1 MRMVK
6 RSSYIVRVLHV
17 FILFCSI
24 AMLSSCGSTEVEDY
38 AGIGPEGGT
47 VTSSDGKASVNIP
60 PDALV
65 KKTQVSIKPVSEVP
79 AGHIWA
85 PYEFLPDGINFLK
98 PVTISISYEK
108 DTLPSGLKESD
119 LRLGKINNNIL
130 DEITDSKVDIQDN
143 VVSAEVGHFSSYNIV
158 NTGKVPT
165 GVKSYPV
172 NSRLMNSI
180 IARGITLRWKPVLGA
195 TSYNIYWSTTSGV
208 SKESGNQIP
217 GVTSPYTHDEDL
229 IFGKK
234 YYYVVTAVKDNVEED
249 ESLETE
255 ALPGKGYISGGDV
268 HAAVLK
274 KDGTVWTWGQNTLG
288 QLGDG
293 TTTDR
298 TTPVQVNG
306 LSDVIAVAA
315 GRTMIMALKSD
326 GTVWTWGLNNYG
338 ELGDGSTV
346 TYGKDADGKDIKV
359 IRNVP
364 GPVVGLNDVV
374 AIAAG
379 RSTGAALKN
388 DGTVWTWGENT
399 YGTLGDGNTNVSLTS
414 GSSATPVRVIGL
426 TDIVSIALKRSHILA
441 LKSDGTVWAWGHN
454 RNGQFGNGEATGD
467 ANSPGPVPVQVSD
480 ISDPGATIATGYWH
494 SMALKS
500 DGTVWTWGD
509 NEAGELCDGTLINQL
524 TPEKI
529 TGLYDLSAIEGGEY
543 QTIALKRNGTVW
555 MCGNNSAG
563 QLGIGAATEESIN
576 TPVQVIGL
584 TNVVAITSG
593 KYFSTALKGDGTIWT
608 WGVNNKGQLGDET
621 TTNRAAPVQV
631 LMDQLF

>member
-1 MRMVK
+1 MDK
-6 RSSYIVRVLHV
+6 RGSYAAGFFHV
-17 FILFCSI
+17 ILLFCTI
-24 AMLSSCGSTEVEDY
+24 ALLSGCGSSESVDLS
-38 AGIGPEGGT
+38 GLIGPEGGT
-47 VTSSDGKASVNIP
+47 VTSSDGKASVSIP
-60 PDALV
+60 PDALA
-65 KKTQVSIKPVSEVP
+65 KKTQVSINPVSEVP

-143 VVSAEVGHFSSYNIV
+143 FVSAEVGHFSRYNIV

-172 NSRLMNSI
+172 NSRLINST

-195 TSYNIYWSTTSGV
+195 TAYNIYWSTTSGV
-208 SKESGNQIP
+208 SKESGNKIP

-234 YYYVVTAVKDNVEED
+234 YYYIVTAVKDNVEED

-274 KDGTVWTWGQNTLG
+274 KDGTVWTWGQNALG

-298 TTPVQVNG
+298 TTPVQVSD
-306 LSDVIAVAA
+306 LTDVIAVAA
-315 GRTMIMALKSD
+315 GRTMTMALKSD

-346 TYGKDADGKDIKV
+346 TYGKDADGQYIKV

-364 GPVVGLNDVV
+364 GPVVGLNGVV
-374 AIAAG
+374 AITAG

-454 RNGQFGNGEATGD
+454 RDGQFGNNTATGD
-467 ANSPGPVPVQVSD
+467 ANSPGPIPVQVSD
-480 ISDPGATIATGYWH
+480 LTDPDATIATGYWH
-494 SMALKS
+494 SMALNS

-524 TPEKI
+524 IPEKI

-576 TPVQVIGL
+576 PPVQVIGL
-584 TNVVAITSG
+584 TNVFAITSG
-593 KYFSTALKGDGTIWT
+593 KYFSIALKGDGTIWT

-621 TTNRAAPVQV
+621 ITNRASPVKV
-631 LMDQLF
+631 LMDPPF